1 MSKSSQL
8 IPIASIAQRILFLR
22 GQKVMIDADLA
33 ELYGVETK
41 ALNQAVKRNIERFP
55 PEFMFQL
62 TKSEKDEVVT
72 KCDHLNRLKYS
83 PSLPYSFTEHGALM
97 LGNVLKSPRAVEV
110 SLLIVKTFVRL
121 REMLASHKELEIK
134 LNELEHKFAEHDQAI
149 VKLVEAIRQLMRH
162 PESANRSIGFTA
174 DLSSNEDD
182 I

>member
-97 LGNVLKSPRAVEV
+97 LGNVLKSPRAGMMATAV
-110 SLLIVKTFVRL
+110 T
-121 REMLASHKELEIK
+121 ASPDPGMPAYVPVPYHLQPGCRIPAQTGPATSRIPAAEIPPG
-134 LNELEHKFAEHDQAI
+134 H
-149 VKLVEAIRQLMRH
+149 
-162 PESANRSIGFTA
+162 G
-174 DLSSNEDD
+174 
-182 I
+182 